1 MVTLTSGSAI
11 TLTVNSSLGLTAGQ
25 SIDIIQLGAGQV
37 TVSGSG
43 VTLNGTPG
51 LKLRTQY
58 SAATVYCVGSNS
70 YVVIGDLSA

>member
-1 MVTLTSGSAI
+1 MVTLSNGSA
-11 TLTVNSSLGLTAGQ
+11 LNVTVNSSLGLTAGQ
-25 SIDIIQLGAGQV
+25 SIDLLQLGAGQV
-37 TVSGSG
+37 TVVASGTT
-43 VTLNGTPG
+43 VNGTPG

>member
-37 TVSGSG
+37 TVSASG

-51 LKLRTQY
+51 LKLRAQY

-70 YVVIGDLSA
+70 YVVIGDLSV